1 MTIKDLHK
9 KLNDLKVPSDDYYL
23 HGLFGSDSDD
33 NKLGLT
39 IKRGKYTIEY
49 EVYYRERG
57 EKHTVRLFTDESEA
71 CEHFLDRILESITI
85 EKARNVIGLKGMTV
99 NERLFAT
106 GLMDEFDQTKK
117 KNKKRAAQILRILGV
132 DNNSISKIFSVI
144 LILFAVNNLFCQTT
158 TVIGKIGC
166 HIINKDCCFNCPMIW
181 NQQDSIGIETDKN
194 GYFQLEFDKKEG
206 DFTLCISTIGSHII
220 WIEHIPYLDTIKFET
235 IELIDLAK
243 ITISKYKR
251 IERQTYRRSESKV
264 KAREYLT
271 KNFAYILP
279 FGTRAFYSDSR
290 KLPTDY
296 ISNPLDNSRMI
307 SIKNSEGKI
316 IRIDYNKIKTK

>member
-9 KLNDLKVPSDDYYL
+9 KLIDLKVPSDDYYL
-23 HGLFGSDSDD
+23 HGLYGSDSDD

-39 IKRGKYTIEY
+39 TKIGKYTIEY

-57 EKHTVRLFTDESEA
+57 EKHTVRLFTNESEA

-85 EKARNVIGLKGMTV
+85 EKARNVVGLKGMTV

-106 GLMDEFDQTKK
+106 GLMDEFDQAKK

-132 DNNSISKIFSVI
+132 DNNSISKILSII

-158 TVIGKIGC
+158 IVIGKIGC
-166 HIINKDCCFNCPMIW
+166 HSVNKDCCFNCPMIW
-181 NQQDSIGIETDKN
+181 NQQDSISIETDKN

-206 DFTLCISTIGSHII
+206 DFTLCISTIGSYNI
-220 WIEHIPYLDTIKFET
+220 WIEHIPYFDTIKFET
-235 IELIDLAK
+235 IELIDVDK

-251 IERQTYRRSESKV
+251 IERQTYRSFDSKV
-264 KAREYLT
+264 KAREFMT
-271 KNFAYILP
+271 NNFGFIQP
-279 FGTRAFYSDSR
+279 FGTPAYYLDSR
-290 KLPTDY
+290 ELPTDF
-296 ISNPLDNSRMI
+296 ISNPLDNSKRI
-307 SIKNSEGKI
+307 AIQNLDDKT
-316 IRIDYNKIKTK
+316 IRIDYNMIQTK